1 MSQPVA
7 DVLRDLAFDGG
18 GTYESGSYLP
28 FRPSDGYSVAFEGG
42 VKVPS
47 RVVTIEFLTTWLKA
61 VATEFESSF
70 VGTWMDQD
78 AHGERG
84 GTVYID
90 AVRYIRSRDEA
101 IAFGIAQHQ
110 IAIWD
115 FAAGEAITLPKEA
128 E

>member
-7 DVLRDLAFDGG
+7 AVLHDLAFNGG

-28 FRPSDGYSVAFEGG
+28 FSPSDGYSVAFEGG

-47 RVVTIEFLTTWLKA
+47 RVVTIGFLTTWLKA
-61 VATEFESSF
+61 VATEFSASF
-70 VGTWMDQD
+70 VGTWLDD
-78 AHGERG
+78 AGDDAG